1 MSARA
6 RRRQSTRATTGIR
19 QRGRTSRIEPYAW
32 LGAGAITLGIGVAL
46 VGGAGVASADDG
58 PDGGSSSSETSSAS
72 EGGTTGSTAR
82 QTDSP
87 DRDDTATTGRQHGG
101 THLSSQ
107 RGDDSDGQDEADSL
121 TAEASEPTDDLD
133 EADDSGAASTP
144 AADSSLED
152 VAVAAAEDAAEQSGD
167 VAGDVPD
174 MPAVSA
180 SPQPAVDL
188 EHPTSGSGPVDS
200 TSPTDDADTERGD
213 ANRGPAETADE
224 SSPASADVSAADRAN
239 TRFDT
244 AAGDLATETP
254 YLPAP
259 ATHTAAIP
267 TPGVSGA
274 ATHREKAAEDA
285 VITPV
290 PAPGSS
296 PYPATPT
303 GPFGRLAL
311 AVQTLLKPVGTLLT
325 ELGGLIL
332 GTRADPVPPGACR
345 DDVCNP
351 TGEIYLPWV
360 RNEVTV
366 LNLTGRAVTL
376 SDLDT
381 KLPLTY
387 GPQQGFV
394 LDNARQV
401 ELAFYQGNSYH
412 DDDWTYA
419 GTMKWSD
426 GSTTVSVDVEAG
438 GAVATT
444 TNGKIQTV
452 IFETPESITGP
463 SLISLRETLVLLP
476 EVGTVVTIDS
486 TDPVGQ
492 ALVAAALC
500 KVSGTCTQE
509 VVDEQVRLS
518 APKQVGNSLFNDGTV
533 ISTNR
538 YKVVHEVTKTSG
550 VEENLKIVAGTSLN
564 FSLGPLAFQTE
575 IGALV
580 QQKYGH
586 SWSDGF
592 TTESQVDLDVP
603 PGSYGQIYVQYPE
616 YHDYVTMTLTNSGVT
631 ITIPDVEY
639 VSLAPSGVIDENGNP
654 VAITYTTVDWEI
666 GTGPH
671 PYPDSNS
678 TPMPPETAGV
688 GFVTTPDIA
697 APLPAP
703 AAKPRSLFGIIGGY
717 VRDQLRAFR
726 VLPNIVFAGRAISS
740 QTIQIVNLSPYAQT
754 LSSITGEY
762 EGDDSPTTGFVLQP
776 FERIDIEVDYNVFVD
791 QEAYVTWTNST
802 GIDITAELKV
812 FNGGSAPLVTCQT
825 AGCIGD
831 DADRD
836 TGIMYLIYPYS
847 TPGRM
852 DVTNSPNLASAAVD
866 VACTP
871 GYGDAMPGGC
881 GVNVTGDT
889 YYNAPTS
896 GPVQQQ
902 VNLGSQTNSYYYTIT
917 TTKTETASWAAGGGI
932 KLKEKAGVFV
942 GLQLEIEASVLY
954 NSSVQV
960 KDSES
965 STVVQNLLPDYGG
978 AIYVGDPYLRTYGDY
993 VVNLPNLTMI
1003 VTGQWIEAAS
1013 GLAAQGPVA
1022 TVVDYPLS

>member
-6 RRRQSTRATTGIR
+6 RRRQSSRATTGTR
-19 QRGRTSRIEPYAW
+19 SRGRTSRTEPYAW
-32 LGAGAITLGIGVAL
+32 LGAGAITVGIGAAL
-46 VGGAGVASADDG
+46 VGGAGVAYADDG
-58 PDGGSSSSETSSAS
+58 TDGSSSSSSESSSAS
-72 EGGTTGSTAR
+72 EGPASGSTAR
-82 QTDSP
+82 HADSS
-87 DRDDTATTGRQHGG
+87 DRDDAATTGQQRGG
-101 THLSSQ
+101 HLSSR
-107 RGDDSDGQDEADSL
+107 RGDDSESQRDADSL
-121 TAEASEPTDDLD
+121 TADSSEPTDELD
-133 EADDSGAASTP
+133 DAGDSGTSSAPTPESSVDDDVMEPADDS
-144 AADSSLED
+144 ADE
-152 VAVAAAEDAAEQSGD
+152 
-167 VAGDVPD
+167 
-174 MPAVSA
+174 
-180 SPQPAVDL
+180 
-188 EHPTSGSGPVDS
+188 
-200 TSPTDDADTERGD
+200 TDDAAADVADDSASQQPEAEHEQTASDPGSTSFTDAIDTEQGD
-213 ANRGPAETADE
+213 DRRWRAEEFADQPLAP
-224 SSPASADVSAADRAN
+224 PASPDVSVVTPVN
-239 TRFDT
+239 TEVDT
-244 AAGDLATETP
+244 AAESSATETP
-254 YLPAP
+254 DVPAPVTDTAATPAARVSAATTQQETKVERAIITPVLAPGASPAP
-259 ATHTAAIP
+259 ANP
-267 TPGVSGA
+267 S
-274 ATHREKAAEDA
+274 
-285 VITPV
+285 
-290 PAPGSS
+290 
-296 PYPATPT
+296 
-303 GPFGRLAL
+303 GPFSRLAL
-311 AVQTLLKPVGTLLT
+311 AVHTLLKPVGTLLT

-419 GTMKWSD
+419 GTMTWSD

-444 TNGKIQTV
+444 TNSRIQTV

-476 EVGTVVTIDS
+476 EAGTVVTIDR

-509 VVDEQVRLS
+509 VVDERVRLS

-533 ISTNR
+533 VSTNR

-564 FSLGPLAFQTE
+564 FSLGPLDFQTE

-586 SWSDGF
+586 TWSDGF

-631 ITIPDVEY
+631 ITIPDVDY

-654 VAITYTTVDWEI
+654 VAVTYTTVDWEI

-671 PYPDSNS
+671 PYPDSDS
-678 TPMPPETAGV
+678 TPTPPETDTV

-703 AAKPRSLFGIIGGY
+703 VAKPRSLFGIIGGY
-717 VRDQLRAFR
+717 VRDQLKAFR
-726 VLPNIVFAGRAISS
+726 VLPNIVFAGRAVSS
-740 QTIQIVNLSPYAQT
+740 QTIQIINLSPYAQT

-762 EGDDSPTTGFVLQP
+762 EQDDSPTKGFVLQP

-802 GIDITAELKV
+802 GIDIKAELKV

-852 DVTNSPNLASAAVD
+852 DVTDTPNLASAAVD

-881 GVNVTGDT
+881 GINVTGDT

-917 TTKTETASWAAGGGI
+917 TTKTESASWAAGGGI

>member
-1 MSARA
+1 MSARSHKRTAAKKGA
-6 RRRQSTRATTGIR
+6 R
-19 QRGRTSRIEPYAW
+19 SRIAPYTW
-32 LGAGAITLGIGVAL
+32 LGAGAITLGMSAAL
-46 VGGAGVASADDG
+46 VAGAGAAHAEDG
-58 PDGGSSSSETSSAS
+58 AGSRSTSDSSSKDTSTSRQGDAS
-72 EGGTTGSTAR
+72 GGGD
-82 QTDSP
+82 TDRSI
-87 DRDDTATTGRQHGG
+87 
-101 THLSSQ
+101 
-107 RGDDSDGQDEADSL
+107 
-121 TAEASEPTDDLD
+121 
-133 EADDSGAASTP
+133 
-144 AADSSLED
+144 
-152 VAVAAAEDAAEQSGD
+152 
-167 VAGDVPD
+167 
-174 MPAVSA
+174 
-180 SPQPAVDL
+180 
-188 EHPTSGSGPVDS
+188 
-200 TSPTDDADTERGD
+200 SPTDDDTSSQSERD
-213 ANRGPAETADE
+213 PGPQHGNESASDPNNEDNEDNEDSERADE
-224 SSPASADVSAADRAN
+224 AATPRDTNPANASADHSEGEENVADSPHRSGNEQATDESAAGPVQSRDAPPPTTN
-239 TRFDT
+239 SDGADDT
-244 AAGDLATETP
+244 PDPSPSTARGTLRDSETLAAAATPAVAAGMSAQGISPTVPGNEMT
-254 YLPAP
+254 
-259 ATHTAAIP
+259 TARAQI
-267 TPGVSGA
+267 S
-274 ATHREKAAEDA
+274 
-285 VITPV
+285 TPV
-290 PAPGSS
+290 SVTGAPLPVAS
-296 PYPATPT
+296 ANQRVDR
-303 GPFGRLAL
+303 FAL
-311 AVQTLLKPVGTLLT
+311 AVSTLLKPIGTLLT

-394 LDNARQV
+394 LDHARQV

-419 GTMKWSD
+419 GTMTWSD
-426 GSTTVSVDVEAG
+426 GATTVSVDVEAG

-444 TNGKIQTV
+444 TNGLIQTV

-476 EVGTVVTIDS
+476 EAGTVVTIDS

-500 KVSGTCTQE
+500 KVSGTCTQD

-564 FSLGPLAFQTE
+564 FSLGPLDFQTE

-616 YHDYVTMTLTNSGVT
+616 YHDYVDMTLTNSGVT
-631 ITIPDVEY
+631 ITIADVEY
-639 VSLAPSGVIDENGNP
+639 VSLAPSGVVDENGNP
-654 VAITYTTVDWEI
+654 VAVTYTTVDWEI

-678 TPMPPETAGV
+678 TPTPTETAGA
-688 GFVTTPDIA
+688 GFVTTPDVA

-703 AAKPRSLFGIIGGY
+703 AATPRSLFGIIGGY
-717 VRDQLRAFR
+717 IRDQLQAFR

-740 QTIQIVNLSPYAQT
+740 QTIQIINLSPYAQT

-762 EGDDSPTTGFVLQP
+762 EQDDSPTRGFVLQP

-802 GIDITAELKV
+802 GIDIKAELKV

-852 DVTNSPNLASAAVD
+852 DVTNTPNLASAAVD

-871 GYGDAMPGGC
+871 AYGDAMPGGC

-917 TTKTETASWAAGGGI
+917 TTKTESASWAAGGGI